1 VRVVSNRWS
10 ELTKCIFCFALS
22 ASFSG
27 SSVFV
32 QAQQPTKIPRIGLLS
47 NLSASNTTAWEQA
60 FRQGLSELGW
70 TEGKNISIEYRY
82 SRGRNERLRELAAE
96 LVHLKV
102 DVIVT
107 SISPETEAA
116 KNATKE
122 IPIVMA
128 SVGDPVG
135 SGFVVSLAHPGG
147 NVTGL
152 TNLAPQLSGKRLELL
167 KETVPKLKR
176 VAVIWDPDT
185 PISSL
190 AWKESHAPARALGL
204 QLYSMEVRSANDFDK
219 AFAMATTAGVGA
231 VAIGPNSPVAANQKR
246 VAEVAVNHR
255 LASIWQLSEFVD
267 AGGLMAYGPDRSDL
281 FRRAATYVDKILK
294 GRLPADLPVEQPT
307 KFEFAINLK
316 TAKQIG
322 LTIPPNVLAR
332 ADKVIR

>member
-1 VRVVSNRWS
+1 V
-10 ELTKCIFCFALS
+10 IFLRFCLS
-22 ASFSG
+22 AVLILTALVATCFS
-27 SSVFV
+27 VE
-32 QAQQPTKIPRIGLLS
+32 AQQPNKIPRIGLLS

-60 FRQGLSELGW
+60 FRQGLSERGW
-70 TEGKNISIEYRY
+70 IEGKNISIEYRY

-135 SGFVVSLAHPGG
+135 SGFVVSLSHPGG

-167 KETVPKLKR
+167 KETVPNLKR

-246 VAEVAVNHR
+246 VAEVAVKHR
-255 LASIWQLSEFVD
+255 LA
-267 AGGLMAYGPDRSDL
+267 GLMAYGPDRSDL

-332 ADKVIR
+332 ADRVIR

>member
-1 VRVVSNRWS
+1 MKSLCGQGLAVSITVGAT
-10 ELTKCIFCFALS
+10 LFALCV
-22 ASFSG
+22 
-27 SSVFV
+27 SVG
-32 QAQQPTKIPRIGLLS
+32 AEQPKKISRIGLLS

-60 FRQGLSELGW
+60 FRHGLSELGW
-70 TEGKNISIEYRY
+70 IEGKNITIEYRY
-82 SRGRNERLRELAAE
+82 SSGRNERLRELAAQ

-116 KNATKE
+116 KNATKN

-147 NVTGL
+147 NITGL

-167 KETVPKLKR
+167 KETVPNLTR

-204 QLYSMEVRSANDFDK
+204 QLYSMEVRSANEFDE
-219 AFAMATTAGVGA
+219 AFANATRARVGA
-231 VAIGPNSPVAANQKR
+231 VSIGPNTPVAGNQKR
-246 VAEVAVNHR
+246 VAEVAVKHR
-255 LASIWQLSEFVD
+255 LASIWQLSEFIDV
-267 AGGLMAYGPDRSDL
+267 GGLMAYGPDRSDL
-281 FRRAATYVDKILK
+281 FRRAAAYVDKILK

-316 TAKQIG
+316 TAKQLG

-332 ADKVIR
+332 ADRVIK

>member
-1 VRVVSNRWS
+1 MKSLCGQGLAVSITVGAT
-10 ELTKCIFCFALS
+10 LFALCV
-22 ASFSG
+22 
-27 SSVFV
+27 SVG
-32 QAQQPTKIPRIGLLS
+32 AEQPKKISRIGLLS

-60 FRQGLSELGW
+60 FRHGLSDLGW
-70 TEGKNISIEYRY
+70 IEGKNITIEYRY
-82 SRGRNERLRELAAE
+82 SSGRNERLRELAAQ

-116 KNATKE
+116 KNATKK

-147 NVTGL
+147 NITGL

-167 KETVPKLKR
+167 KETVPNLTR

-204 QLYSMEVRSANDFDK
+204 QLYSMEVRSANEFDE
-219 AFAMATTAGVGA
+219 AFANATRARVGA
-231 VAIGPNSPVAANQKR
+231 VSIGPNTPVAGNQKR
-246 VAEVAVNHR
+246 VAEVAVKYR
-255 LASIWQLSEFVD
+255 LASIWQLSEFIDV
-267 AGGLMAYGPDRSDL
+267 GGLMAYGPDRSDL
-281 FRRAATYVDKILK
+281 FRRAAAYVDKILK
-294 GRLPADLPVEQPT
+294 GRMPADLPVEQPT

-316 TAKQIG
+316 TAKQLG

-332 ADKVIR
+332 ADRVIK

>member
-1 VRVVSNRWS
+1 MKSLCGQGLAVSITVGAT
-10 ELTKCIFCFALS
+10 LFALCV
-22 ASFSG
+22 
-27 SSVFV
+27 SVG
-32 QAQQPTKIPRIGLLS
+32 AEQPKKISRIGLLS

-60 FRQGLSELGW
+60 FRHGLSELGW
-70 TEGKNISIEYRY
+70 IEGKNITIEYRY
-82 SRGRNERLRELAAE
+82 SSGRNERLRELAAQ

-116 KNATKE
+116 KNATKK

-147 NVTGL
+147 NITGL

-167 KETVPKLKR
+167 KETVPNLTR

-204 QLYSMEVRSANDFDK
+204 QLYSMEVRSANEFDE
-219 AFAMATTAGVGA
+219 AFANATRARVGA
-231 VAIGPNSPVAANQKR
+231 VSIGPNTPVAGNQKR
-246 VAEVAVNHR
+246 VAEVAVKYR
-255 LASIWQLSEFVD
+255 LASIWQLSEFIDV
-267 AGGLMAYGPDRSDL
+267 GGLMAYGPDRSDL
-281 FRRAATYVDKILK
+281 FRRAAAYVDKILK

-316 TAKQIG
+316 TAKQLG

-332 ADKVIR
+332 ADRVIK